1 VKCEAHVQGTNR
13 RAVVTNRPGAL
24 VLPGAAYDAYALRG
38 ESENRNK
45 ELKVGLAADRLSDH
59 RYFANLFRLYLH
71 TMAYHLLVHMRRLVE
86 EPLPADPSQEVPAEA
101 LSGRRR
107 RAHHNRR
114 RAHDPLG
121 QGQPCT
127 WRTRLVKVAA
137 LVYESTRRVVVRLSA
152 SWPYLGH
159 YEHVSQRALAFCRA
173 SLDTS

>member
-1 VKCEAHVQGTNR
+1 M
-13 RAVVTNRPGAL
+13 
-24 VLPGAAYDAYALRG
+24 
-38 ESENRNK
+38 
-45 ELKVGLAADRLSDH
+45 ADRLSDH

-71 TMAYHLLVHMRRLVE
+71 TAAYNLLVRMRPVVE
-86 EPLPADPSQEVPAEA
+86 EPLPQDAMPEVPVEA
-101 LSGRRR
+101 LSGRSR

-114 RAHDPLG
+114 RTHDPLG

-127 WRTRLVKVAA
+127 WRTRLIKVAA

-159 YEHVSQRALAFCRA
+159 YQHVSQRVVMFHQA